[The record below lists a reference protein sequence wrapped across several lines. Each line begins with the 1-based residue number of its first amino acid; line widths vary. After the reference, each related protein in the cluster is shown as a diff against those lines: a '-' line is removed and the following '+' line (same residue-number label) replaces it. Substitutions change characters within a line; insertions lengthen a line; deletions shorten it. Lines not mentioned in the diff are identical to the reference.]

1 MDHYTALKKQPKKK
15 DRTCYKDVS
24 SLCVIY
30 TSTYTEHIVHGIYRV
45 ACMCIHTQIC
55 ICTCMYVYKTFFPR
69 TMIKSWENISNN
81 STHKTISQHGRAKK
95 RRLRGKEQRKEA
107 GGCVTRSG
115 PHPLSLQTPPESLA
129 ALPAHHRHSPRLG
142 AAREQ
147 NSWTLQEG
155 RGCRRHSL

>member
-81 STHKTISQHGRAKK
+81 STHKTISQHRRAKK
-95 RRLRGKEQRKEA
+95 RRLKLEA
-107 GGCVTRSG
+107 VWPGQVPT
-115 PHPLSLQTPPESLA
+115 PLSANSSWVSGC
-129 ALPAHHRHSPRLG
+129 PARTSQAQPRAGSSSGAEQLD
-142 AAREQ
+142 AARGER
-147 NSWTLQEG
+147 L
-155 RGCRRHSL
+155 

>member
-95 RRLRGKEQRKEA
+95 RRLKLEA
-107 GGCVTRSG
+107 VWPGQVPTPSLCKLL
-115 PHPLSLQTPPESLA
+115 LSLWLPCLHITGTAHGWEQLGSRTAGRCKRGEVADGTPCS
-129 ALPAHHRHSPRLG
+129 RDRV
-142 AAREQ
+142 
-147 NSWTLQEG
+147 
-155 RGCRRHSL
+155 